1 MLFFVGG
8 KMLNIGKCTF
18 SYDTYRYYQTKH
30 SGIKWLILICPID
43 SEALPSDLV

>member
-18 SYDTYRYYQTKH
+18 SYDTHRYFQTKQ
-30 SGIKWLILICPID
+30 STKNWLILPCPLGN
-43 SEALPSDLV
+43 EVLPSYLR